1 MRNTIAKTVMLIL
14 VLGAVAC
21 TQSKVKSTEYSGF
34 LGDYSRLKEARSPD
48 GEPVMRW
55 VSPDLQAGK
64 YNKVMIDPVTLY
76 PHPSPMPTVSEQ
88 VLYQVTSKLESNLR
102 RELGAEMP
110 VVNMSGPRTL
120 RLHVAITGV
129 DISNKGFKPYEILP
143 IALVVKGAILAAGQR
158 TQEVALYQELEV
170 TDAQTGQ
177 VLAQVVRKD
186 FGKNLSNK
194 NKVLTQADADQVL
207 QDWAKNL
214 SVALHE
220 LK

>member
-1 MRNTIAKTVMLIL
+1 MRHAIARTVVLAL
-14 VLGAVAC
+14 VLGTVAC

-34 LGDYSRLKEARSPD
+34 LGDYSRLQSAKSLD

-55 VSPDLQAGK
+55 VSPALKAGK
-64 YNKVMIDPVTLY
+64 YSKVMIDPVTLY
-76 PHPSPMPTVSEQ
+76 PRPAPSKTVSEQ
-88 VLYQVTSKLESNLR
+88 VLYQMTNKLENNLR

-110 VVNMSGPRTL
+110 IVATPGAKTL
-120 RLHVAITGV
+120 RLQVAITGV

-158 TQEVALYQELEV
+158 TQEVALYVELEV
-170 TDAQTGQ
+170 TDAQTGE

-186 FGKNLSNK
+186 FGKDLSNK

-214 SVALHE
+214 RSALHD